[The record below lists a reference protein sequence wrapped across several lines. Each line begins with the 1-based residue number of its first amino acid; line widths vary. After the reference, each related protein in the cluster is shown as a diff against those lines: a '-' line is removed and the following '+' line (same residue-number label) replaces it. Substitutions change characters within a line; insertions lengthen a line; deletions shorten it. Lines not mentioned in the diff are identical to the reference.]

1 MAAVVADEVIVALE
15 ARLGRYTA
23 NVANAE
29 RHFDRSMRNIQGAAT
44 RTEARVASAFRNM
57 AGAVGLTV
65 GTAGVVLAARQ
76 FLQYADAAKNLEAQL
91 RLATRQ
97 SGSFAQAQED
107 VRRIAAQTRSGLEE
121 TATLYATFQRNAREL
136 GITQQQ
142 AARATQT
149 VTEAFL
155 ISGASA
161 AEAAGGLRQFLQGIQ
176 SGTLRGE
183 ELNSVLENAPRLARL
198 LADSLDVTIGR
209 LRAMGQ
215 EGELSGQ
222 KLMRALTDRQF
233 TDQIDEEFRQ
243 LPVTFEQAM
252 TLVNNAAIETF
263 GAFDR
268 GGRFS
273 EALVNF
279 ITGGTD
285 GMEDIANAA
294 EQAGIEIRAAFE
306 GLTNVF
312 DPLWQAATS
321 VFGDISGQ
329 AVNLRNLIA
338 DIGGAMDSLAGI
350 WNRAAAGGRFGVVTM
365 LNQQAPGLPWNRWLP
380 PATPVGGNA
389 REGALRR
396 YDEASGRSRR
406 RGQDD
411 ATARRSGAQV
421 RDGRTLI
428 DQEFLR
434 YLNEP
439 GRYDFFGRALNPSR
453 PSPAASGTRRRRRG
467 RKGPSAETLARQAE
481 AERVR
486 ALREEQQF
494 QAELASLNEDLLAA
508 RQAMVT
514 AAEAIAAFEIQQI
527 EAARDRQNQA
537 YRDEAEREP
546 EGARRELARV
556 RAAQLVEANNA
567 VAAERVR
574 AVQLREQ
581 NRIDEERVQLASA
594 ELDNAIELE
603 QAQGALAATADER
616 RASALRLLDLQ
627 QQQERLELE
636 GLVQLHGLNDIRG
649 KEAQARL
656 DALDAIYQ
664 ARRQGV
670 MNEHLSVRDRY
681 LADLRLAGQTMNDQL
696 DQVAIDGFERLND
709 ELAETVG
716 NFLQLGG
723 VAGRVLNQII
733 TDLARLAI
741 QRAIIG
747 PLANA
752 FFGAVGGGGGAGSIV
767 SKALTGGSGN
777 APWWTGPGWATGGS
791 TILGGR
797 AGVDQNLLSLNGAP
811 LARVSRGEKLTVS
824 PQGKVVQPVSGP
836 AAMLRPHITVIS
848 APQFDLRGMIGTK
861 ALFDEV
867 QRVSQVNAAQAA
879 AAMGKGVLA
888 AVPGRLSQFQSDG
901 T

>member
-1 MAAVVADEVIVALE
+1 MAVVADQVIVELE
-15 ARLGRYTA
+15 AKLDRYNTRIA
-23 NVANAE
+23 GAE

-57 AGAVGLTV
+57 AGAAGVTV
-65 GTAGVVLAARQ
+65 GVAGVVLAARQ

-209 LRAMGQ
+209 LRMMGQ

-222 KLMRALTDRQF
+222 KLIRALTERRF

-263 GAFDR
+263 GAFDS

-273 EALVNF
+273 EAIVSF
-279 ITGGTD
+279 ITQSTG

-294 EQAGIEIRAAFE
+294 EQAGIDIRAAFE
-306 GLTNVF
+306 GLVNVF
-312 DPLWQAATS
+312 DPLWQAATT
-321 VFGDISGQ
+321 VFGDIGGQ
-329 AVNLRNLIA
+329 AINLRNIIA
-338 DIGGAMDSLAGI
+338 DIGGAMDSLVGA
-350 WNRAAAGGRFGVVTM
+350 WNISSSALRNVSLSFYRALPGGLATAATV
-365 LNQQAPGLPWNRWLP
+365 QQRYFQ
-380 PATPVGGNA
+380 PATPVQSNNRQEA
-389 REGALRR
+389 VRR
-396 YDEASGRSRR
+396 YDEAAALSRR

-411 ATARRSGAQV
+411 ALARRSGAQV
-421 RDGRTLI
+421 RGGRTLI

-434 YLNEP
+434 HLNEP
-439 GRYDFFGRALNPSR
+439 GRYDYFGRPLTPSR
-453 PSPAASGTRRRRRG
+453 PSLAAASGNRRRG

-494 QAELASLNEDLLAA
+494 QSELASLNEDLLAA

-514 AAEAIAAFEIQQI
+514 AAEAIAAYEIQQI

-546 EGARRELARV
+546 EGARRELARA
-556 RAAQLVEANNA
+556 RAEQLAEANNA
-567 VAAERVR
+567 AAAERVR
-574 AVQLREQ
+574 AVQLREEQ
-581 NRIDEERVQLASA
+581 RIAEERVSLASA
-594 ELDNAIELE
+594 ELDNAMELE
-603 QAQGALAATADER
+603 QAQGALAQTTEER
-616 RASALRLLDLQ
+616 RASALRLLDYQ

-636 GLVQLHGLNDIRG
+636 ALVQLHGLNDIRG
-649 KEAQARL
+649 REAEARL
-656 DALDAIYQ
+656 GALDAIYQ

-670 MNEHLSVRDRY
+670 MNENLSVRDRY
-681 LADLRLAGQTMNDQL
+681 LADLRTAGETMNDQL

-709 ELAETVG
+709 QLAETVG

-733 TDLARLAI
+733 VDLARIAI
-741 QRAIIG
+741 QRLIIA
-747 PLANA
+747 PLANEA
-752 FFGAVGGGGGAGSIV
+752 F
-767 SKALTGGSGN
+767 GGSG
-777 APWWTGPGWATGGS
+777 GFKIPGFAAGGS
-791 TILGGR
+791 FLVGGNSGTDNNIL
-797 AGVDQNLLSLNGAP
+797 SINGQP
-811 LARVSRGEKLTVS
+811 RARVSATERISVT
-824 PQGKVVQPVSGP
+824 PQGKAVHPVSGSV
-836 AAMLRPHITVIS
+836 AVLRPQVTVIS
-848 APQFDLRGMIGTK
+848 APQFDLRGMIGTDK
-861 ALFDEV
+861 LFREV
-867 QRVSQVNAAQAA
+867 SRVSRAHAAQAA
-879 AAMGKGVLA
+879 VAMGGAVMK
-888 AVPGRLSQFQSDG
+888 AVPGRLWQYQSDE